1 MGNACFTRVVIE
13 HLSFFAHATSHSIK
27 LTIGVLLH
35 FCFLV
40 AQHLIQVKY
49 TDAVLLAVLSAEK
62 IFYVYCVLK

>member
-13 HLSFFAHATSHSIK
+13 HHGFFTHATSHSMK

-35 FCFLV
+35 FCFLD
-40 AQHLIQVKY
+40 AQHLQVKS
-49 TDAVLLAVLSAEK
+49 VLSTEK